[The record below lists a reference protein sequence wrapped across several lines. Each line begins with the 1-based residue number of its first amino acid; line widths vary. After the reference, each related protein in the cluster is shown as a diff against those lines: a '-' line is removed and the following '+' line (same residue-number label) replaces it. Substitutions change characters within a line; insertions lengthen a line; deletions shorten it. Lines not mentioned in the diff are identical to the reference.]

1 MVRSDKR
8 RAIID
13 GALAVFA
20 RDGYTRA
27 SIDAISAEA
36 GVSTRT
42 VYNHFT
48 DKAAGKEWLYSGVT
62 KTNPSYGA
70 IVAAHRRVWVPR

>member
-1 MVRSDKR
+1 VGHHLRPAHGPCAAND
-8 RAIID
+8 D
-13 GALAVFA
+13 CDPDH

-42 VYNHFT
+42 IYNHFT
-48 DKAAGKEWLYSGVT
+48 DKAMLSR
-62 KTNPSYGA
+62 P
-70 IVAAHRRVWVPR
+70 